1 MNATGQKK
9 GEEKIMPLK
18 NIYEGKFIVFEGI
31 DGSGKTTISKMTADF
46 LRAEGYAVCE
56 TFEPTKESP
65 ESRRIRRILEGEEKS
80 EGNLL
85 QELFIADRAY
95 HIVKT
100 VVPALGQGKIV
111 VCDRYFFS
119 TFAYGMAQG
128 LEKEWLLKKHREI
141 VGDNW
146 ILPDATIIVD
156 ASPKITAKRMID
168 AGRKKSIFEKDL
180 KFAATTRENYL
191 ELAKD
196 FENVYVI
203 NGDLPQNDVFGVVKR
218 IILKILKK

>member
-1 MNATGQKK
+1 
-9 GEEKIMPLK
+9 MPLK

-31 DGSGKTTISKMTADF
+31 DGSGKTTISKMAADF
-46 LRAEGYAVCE
+46 LRAGGYAVCE

-65 ESRRIRRILEGEEKS
+65 ESMRIRRILEGEEKS

-95 HIVKT
+95 HLVKT
-100 VVPALGQGKIV
+100 VIPALGQGKIV

-128 LEKEWLLKKHREI
+128 LGKEWLLKKHREI
-141 VGDNW
+141 VGDKW

-156 ASPKITAKRMID
+156 ASPEITAKRMVA

-180 KFAATTRENYL
+180 EFAAAVRANYL
-191 ELAKD
+191 KLAKD
-196 FENVYVI
+196 FENVYAV
-203 NGDLPQNDVFGVVKR
+203 NGDLSQNEVFGVVKK
-218 IILKILKK
+218 IILSLVEK